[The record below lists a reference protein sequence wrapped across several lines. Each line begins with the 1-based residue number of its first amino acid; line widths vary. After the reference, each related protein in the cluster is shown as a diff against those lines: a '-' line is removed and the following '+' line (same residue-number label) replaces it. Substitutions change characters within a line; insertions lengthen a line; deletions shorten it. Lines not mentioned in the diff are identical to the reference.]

1 MRAMSP
7 PHVAIL
13 ALGYGADVLHGFCCF
28 QADCGGEDGPRR
40 ALDILICSGD
50 DLQTRASHRG
60 AVQDPARGGVMWMP
74 GEAAETRADAAR
86 LAQKRLTAA
95 LDGATAVYR
104 RLTPSSPEVQANY
117 MARSTV

>member
-1 MRAMSP
+1 MALMFYTGSAVSRLI
-7 PHVAIL
+7 VAGKMV
-13 ALGYGADVLHGFCCF
+13 A
-28 QADCGGEDGPRR
+28 PRR

-60 AVQDPARGGVMWMP
+60 AVQDPARGEVMWMP

-86 LAQKRLTAA
+86 LAQKRLTPA